1 VLPLLQV
8 DSVQNGPQSQRDH
21 LLHPYDDLLE
31 VAMQALLLG
40 ILSEVVV
47 GELVAELELPVVG
60 RFFLDSVV
68 RQVNVG
74 VVYLVRLQGEDF

>member
-1 VLPLLQV
+1 
-8 DSVQNGPQSQRDH
+8 
-21 LLHPYDDLLE
+21 
-31 VAMQALLLG
+31 MQALLLG